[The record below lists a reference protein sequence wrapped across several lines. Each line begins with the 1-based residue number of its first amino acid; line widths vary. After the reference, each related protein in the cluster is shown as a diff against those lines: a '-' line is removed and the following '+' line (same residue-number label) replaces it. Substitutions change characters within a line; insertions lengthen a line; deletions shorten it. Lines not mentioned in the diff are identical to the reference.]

1 MGRPP
6 KPWFRKSRNA
16 WYVTLDG
23 KAVRLGTDKKRAE
36 KEFHRLMLNKGTVD
50 RSKDTI
56 AELCD
61 LFLCDAETRLAK
73 PTFKSYKYYLRDFCN
88 MLGGRIASDL
98 KPIDLARWLNAH
110 EKWGQNT
117 RSLATVI
124 VKTWSRWCKKQK
136 CLLEDP
142 LADVPTTKTVRRKPP
157 PKGAL
162 EAIVT
167 AIINPRFKELVELS
181 LLLGTRLGELRTL
194 EASGIDLKARTATV
208 TGKTGERKIPLPDR
222 AIAVLEPLM
231 KRWPDGPVL
240 RNTIDRPWRSSAIHS
255 QMRSVSKR
263 AGVKGVVF
271 HHTRGAFA
279 TRAIKTGVHPLL
291 ISKLLGHADPK
302 IVYQYYEQLDDD
314 DLRAAVDQMA
324 RTETSGT
331 APSSSVSGAGTPEP
345 GS

>member
-16 WYVTLDG
+16 WYVTING
-23 KAVRLGTDKKRAE
+23 KAVRLGVDKKQAD
-36 KEFHRLMLNKGTVD
+36 KEFHRLMLNKGIVDHSRDTV
-50 RSKDTI
+50 

-61 LFLCDAETRLAK
+61 LFLCDAESRLR
-73 PTFKSYKYYLRDFCN
+73 PLTFKSYKYHLRDFCN

-98 KPIDLARWLNAH
+98 RPIDLTRWLNAH

-136 CLLEDP
+136 CLQEDP
-142 LADVPTTKTVRRKPP
+142 LADATISKTVRRKPP

-162 EAIVT
+162 EAFVAAIV
-167 AIINPRFKELVELS
+167 NPRFRELVELS
-181 LLLGTRLGELRTL
+181 LLLGTRPGELRTL
-194 EASGIDLKARTATV
+194 EASGIDLQARTATV
-208 TGKTGERKIPLPDR
+208 VGKTGERKIPLPDR
-222 AIAVLEPLM
+222 ATAVLEPLM
-231 KRWPDGPVL
+231 RRWPNGPVL
-240 RNTIDRPWRSSAIHS
+240 RNTIDKPWSPGAIHS

-291 ISKLLGHADPK
+291 ISKLLGHADPN

-314 DLRAAVDQMA
+314 DLRAAVEQMS
-324 RTETSGT
+324 RTETSGNP
-331 APSSSVSGAGTPEP
+331 PSSSSSGVGTPP
-345 GS
+345 QGS